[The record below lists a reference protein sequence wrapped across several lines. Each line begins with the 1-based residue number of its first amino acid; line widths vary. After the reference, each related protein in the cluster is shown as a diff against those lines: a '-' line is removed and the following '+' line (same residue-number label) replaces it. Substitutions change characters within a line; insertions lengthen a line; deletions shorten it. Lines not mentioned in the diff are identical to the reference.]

1 MENLGYYN
9 GKYDL
14 IENMTVPMND
24 RACYFGDGIYEAAYT
39 RNYIVYA
46 LDEHLDRFYDSAA
59 ILGIKI
65 PHEREELKKIIEG
78 LVRKLDA
85 DEQLVYFQVSRGTE
99 MRNHAPSPSLVG
111 NIWITLKP
119 MKLKDIYSPMK
130 LITAEDKRFLYCN
143 IKTLNLLP
151 TVLASAAAAEAGAD
165 EAVFYRGDKVTECA
179 HSNLFIIRED
189 GAVQTAPADNMIL
202 AGVARAHMIAAC
214 RDFGMEVIE
223 KHFSREE
230 MMAAREIIVTS
241 SGTLC
246 RPAAYIDG
254 EAVGGRA
261 GETLRQ
267 LQDKLLGDF
276 MRATSTSE
284 K

>member
-1 MENLGYYN
+1 MKNLGYYN
-9 GKYDL
+9 GRYDL

-46 LDEHLDRFYDSAA
+46 LDEHLDRFYDSAE

-65 PHEREELKKIIEG
+65 PHTKEELKSIIEE
-78 LVRKLDA
+78 LVHKVDC

-99 MRNHAPSPSLVG
+99 MRNHAPAKGIVG

-130 LITAEDKRFLYCN
+130 LITVEDTRFLHCN
-143 IKTLNLLP
+143 MKTLNLLP
-151 TVLASAAAAEAGAD
+151 TVLASAAAADAGAD
-165 EAVFYRGDKVTECA
+165 EAVFHRGERVTECA
-179 HSNLFIIRED
+179 HSNLFIIRDD
-189 GAVQTAPADNMIL
+189 GIVQTAPADNMIL
-202 AGVARAHMIAAC
+202 AGVARAHLIEAC
-214 RDFGMEVIE
+214 RGFGIKVEEMP
-223 KHFSREE
+223 FSVEE
-230 MMAAREIIVTS
+230 MMAASEIIVTS

-254 EAVGGRA
+254 VSVGGRA
-261 GETLRQ
+261 GALLKR

-276 MRATSTSE
+276 FAATE
-284 K
+284 KPLI